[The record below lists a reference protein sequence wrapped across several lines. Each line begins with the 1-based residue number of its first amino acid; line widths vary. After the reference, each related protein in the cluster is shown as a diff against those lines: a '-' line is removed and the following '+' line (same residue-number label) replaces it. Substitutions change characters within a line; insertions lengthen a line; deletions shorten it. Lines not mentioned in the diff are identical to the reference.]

1 MVTTVSQTEMTTPE
15 ETQVSQIETS
25 VSQVTTSEPAITTVS
40 QVSTSAET
48 TVSVVTTPE
57 ITKRT
62 DEHGNIVI
70 TVGDV
75 NDDGRVSALDA
86 AIIARKLAEGRSSDL
101 NKWAADYNG
110 DGKVTALD
118 CAEIARFLAKL
129 SIIEHT
135 TAPNENK
142 TETTK
147 TTVKLKE
154 PNKKNYDLNKFSGI
168 KKYVNDCIKYKAAA
182 EYGITKIIY
191 DDTVDPWDGYS
202 WNVPADYIPNIE
214 YYKEH
219 NDPILL
225 AGILWTADELVED
238 SYCALY
244 MMVEEWK
251 AQGDAENLSNVIL
264 TVAWKNL
271 GGGNYQLYIM
281 WGGDYV
287 SLKLDEY
294 GFGENGKVSVDD
306 FWKWLLKNP

>member
-1 MVTTVSQTEMTTPE
+1 M
-15 ETQVSQIETS
+15 
-25 VSQVTTSEPAITTVS
+25 
-40 QVSTSAET
+40 
-48 TVSVVTTPE
+48 
-57 ITKRT
+57 
-62 DEHGNIVI
+62 
-70 TVGDV
+70 
-75 NDDGRVSALDA
+75 DA

-191 DDTVDPWDGYS
+191 DDTVDPWDGY
-202 WNVPADYIPNIE
+202 VGMFLLIIFQTLNIIRSIT
-214 YYKEH
+214 
-219 NDPILL
+219 ILFFRQVFY
-225 AGILWTADELVED
+225 G
-238 SYCALY
+238 
-244 MMVEEWK
+244 
-251 AQGDAENLSNVIL
+251 
-264 TVAWKNL
+264 
-271 GGGNYQLYIM
+271 QLM
-281 WGGDYV
+281 
-287 SLKLDEY
+287 S
-294 GFGENGKVSVDD
+294 
-306 FWKWLLKNP
+306 

>member
-1 MVTTVSQTEMTTPE
+1 
-15 ETQVSQIETS
+15 
-25 VSQVTTSEPAITTVS
+25 
-40 QVSTSAET
+40 
-48 TVSVVTTPE
+48 
-57 ITKRT
+57 
-62 DEHGNIVI
+62 
-70 TVGDV
+70 
-75 NDDGRVSALDA
+75 
-86 AIIARKLAEGRSSDL
+86 
-101 NKWAADYNG
+101 
-110 DGKVTALD
+110 GKVTALD

-191 DDTVDPWDGYS
+191 DDTVDPWDGYG
-202 WNVPADYIPNIE
+202 WNLPADYIPNIE

-219 NDPILL
+219 NDPILP

-244 MMVEEWK
+244 MMVEEEK
-251 AQGDAENLSNVIL
+251 ASLMIHHGYNEKEVKEIISTYYDI
-264 TVAWKNL
+264 TVTCKEL

-281 WGGDYV
+281 W
-287 SLKLDEY
+287 
-294 GFGENGKVSVDD
+294 
-306 FWKWLLKNP
+306 